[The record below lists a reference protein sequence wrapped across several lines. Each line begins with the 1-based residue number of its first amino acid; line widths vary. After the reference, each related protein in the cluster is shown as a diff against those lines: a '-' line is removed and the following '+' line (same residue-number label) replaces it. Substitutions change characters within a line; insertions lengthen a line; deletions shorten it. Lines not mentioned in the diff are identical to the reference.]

1 MDAVENYGSIRGNPR
16 TFHIND
22 ETFSVKK
29 MPAKIQ
35 MDFLAWRIESS
46 RPVMPKDPEKVDE
59 NIEYRTDTRNEFEF
73 MLDSCAETLNASR
86 TQDQKNRFEV
96 TVEWLLE
103 NVSADMLDKL
113 IYAVM
118 DPFLSRLE
126 EKQAEASQKL
136 VKTQKTILEPTIRE
150 IVRQEMETM
159 MTQKK
164 PSPTSAKQSAN

>member
-1 MDAVENYGSIRGNPR
+1 MDAVENYGSIRGNTR

-46 RPVMPKDPEKVDE
+46 RPAMPKDPAKVDE

-73 MLDSCAETLNASR
+73 MLDCCAETLNSSR

-136 VKTQKTILEPTIRE
+136 IKTQKTILEPTIRQ
-150 IVRQEMETM
+150 IVKEEMETIL
-159 MTQKK
+159 KK
-164 PSPTSAKQSAN
+164 HSPTSAKQSAN